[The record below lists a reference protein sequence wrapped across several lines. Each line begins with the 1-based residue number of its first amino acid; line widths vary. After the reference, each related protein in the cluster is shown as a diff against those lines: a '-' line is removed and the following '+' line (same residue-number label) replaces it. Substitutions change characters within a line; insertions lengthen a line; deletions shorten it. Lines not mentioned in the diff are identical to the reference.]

1 MGREKRQNKIQNW
14 RSISATKVVTSSIG
28 VIGGGLAGI
37 VHGFFAMLQGNVTP
51 SSIVINPIGPAQRLW
66 PEAALHAISIIPNFF
81 ITGVCAIIVGLIIII
96 WARVFIDKKYG
107 ARVLL
112 LLSIILLL
120 VGGGFGSAFLG
131 IIASL
136 TATQINK
143 PLSWWRSHLP
153 NLLKNV
159 LVRLW
164 PWALITYLLFFLSSV
179 VIAIFGIPLLWF
191 FSADITYGILLN
203 LGPISDV
210 FLLVAILTAFAYDIQ
225 SQTGFTQASSPQGR
239 LE

>member
-1 MGREKRQNKIQNW
+1 MTRENRKNKIQNW
-14 RSISATKVVTSSIG
+14 RTISATKAVASSIG

-81 ITGVCAIIVGLIIII
+81 ITGVCAMIVGLIIVI
-96 WARVFIDKKYG
+96 WAGVFIDKKYG
-107 ARVLL
+107 ARILL

-143 PLSWWRSHLP
+143 PLSWWRTHLT

-179 VIAIFGIPLLWF
+179 VVAIFGFPLLWF
-191 FSADITYGILLN
+191 FNADITYGILLN

-210 FLLVAILTAFAYDIQ
+210 FLLMAILTAFAYDIQ
-225 SQTGFTQASSPQGR
+225 SQTDVTRASSTLGR
-239 LE
+239 L